1 MKNTSNQK
9 RKKKWPVVSH
19 LQAVQRHYEECR
31 EEGTSHRAAEMFAF
45 GSGPSLQTDTRWISG
60 QDAGRQFAGDNRAEA
75 MGSYYRNVAKSQ
87 GVNVD
92 GAVYKSQLASYP
104 GDPKAWVRSR
114 ADCRAVAAE
123 RGMTLEGSVNYK
135 PPEQDTPNPLDE
147 PYQVSEKIVDHEYE
161 VLCDHE
167 PDAAAMPA
175 EEVKSEIREKLSP
188 SDG

>member
-1 MKNTSNQK
+1 
-9 RKKKWPVVSH
+9 
-19 LQAVQRHYEECR
+19 
-31 EEGTSHRAAEMFAF
+31 MFAF
-45 GSGPSLQTDTRWISG
+45 GRGPSLQTDTRWIAG
-60 QDAGRQFAGDNRAEA
+60 QDAGRQFAGDTRTEA
-75 MGSYYRNVAKSQ
+75 MGDYYRKVAASE
-87 GVNVD
+87 GVSVD

-135 PPEQDTPNPLDE
+135 PPEHDAPNPLDE

-161 VLCDHE
+161 VLCDME

-188 SDG
+188 GDD